1 MERVRD
7 VKLHFLGATRQVTGS
22 QYYVETDSLRLLVDC
37 GMFQERDYLARNWD
51 PSPVPLGRLDAV
63 LLTHAHVDHCG
74 LAPKLVREGL
84 RCPIYCT
91 PATADL
97 AAVVLG
103 DSAEIQVED
112 AAYKRKRH
120 RKEGRQGKYPEIP
133 LFAQKEV
140 RRTLPLF
147 KRVAYGREVRLAEGL
162 SAVFHD
168 AGHILGS
175 AMIELRWSAA
185 GGVRRM
191 IFSGDIGRPD
201 RALVRDPS
209 TFTAADYVV
218 MESTYGNRLHEN
230 HGTIGQQLADI
241 VRRIVQSGGKLI
253 VPVFAIERAQEVIY
267 HLHRLLIAEQI
278 PRLPVFLDSPM
289 AAQVNEVFRRH
300 RECFDREAQT
310 MMSNGN
316 MPLELPGLETVHSV
330 EQSKALNRRD
340 EPVIIM
346 AGSGMCTA
354 GRIKHHLAQYISR
367 PECTVLFVGYQAA
380 GTLGRQI
387 LDGQEEVR
395 IHGRWHP
402 VRAQIEQIHG
412 FSGHADR
419 DELIAWLRHIDQ
431 PPREIFLTHGEEEE
445 SLSLA
450 EHLRA
455 KFGLHVT
462 VPEYRQS
469 VELV

>member
-1 MERVRD
+1 
-7 VKLHFLGATRQVTGS
+7 VKLQFLGAVRQVTGS
-22 QYYVETDSLRLLVDC
+22 QYYIQTGSLRLLVDC
-37 GMFQERDYLARNWD
+37 GMFQERAFLARNWD
-51 PSPVPLGRLDAV
+51 PSPLPLRRLDAV

-84 RCPIYCT
+84 RCPIYAT
-91 PATADL
+91 RATADL
-97 AAVVLG
+97 AAVVLR

-120 RKEGRQGKYPEIP
+120 RREGRKGKYPEIP
-133 LFAQKEV
+133 LFDQKEV
-140 RRTLPLF
+140 RRTLPLI
-147 KRVAYGREVRLAEGL
+147 KRTDYGREVRLGDGL

-175 AMIELRWSAA
+175 AMVELRWSAED
-185 GGVRRM
+185 GPRRM

-201 RALVRDPS
+201 RALVRDPT
-209 TFTAADYVV
+209 TFSSADYVV

-230 HGTIGQQLADI
+230 HGSIGRQLAEI
-241 VRRIVQSGGKLI
+241 VCRTAQGRGKLI

-267 HLHRLLIAEQI
+267 HLHRLLIADRI

-289 AAQVNEVFRRH
+289 AAEVNEVFQRH
-300 RECFDREAQT
+300 RECFDAEAQA
-310 MMSNGN
+310 MMANGN
-316 MPLELPGLETVHSV
+316 MPLELPGLETVRSA
-330 EQSKALNRRD
+330 EQSKALNRLD
-340 EPVIIM
+340 QPMIIM

-387 LDGQEEVR
+387 LDGQAEVR
-395 IHGRWHP
+395 IHGRLHP

-419 DELIAWLRHIDQ
+419 DELIGWLRHIES
-431 PPREIFLTHGEEEE
+431 PREIFLTHGEEDET
-445 SLSLA
+445 LSLA
-450 EHLRA
+450 RRLRDELHL
-455 KFGLHVT
+455 KVT
-462 VPEYRQS
+462 VPEYQQA
-469 VELV
+469 VELA

>member
-1 MERVRD
+1 M
-7 VKLHFLGATRQVTGS
+7 KLQFLGAARQVTGS
-22 QYYVETDSLRLLVDC
+22 QYYIQVDAVRLLVDC
-37 GMFQERDYLARNWD
+37 GMFQERAYLARNWD

-120 RKEGRQGKYPEIP
+120 RKEGRTGKYPEIP
-133 LFAQKEV
+133 LFAAKEV
-140 RRTLPLF
+140 RRTLPLL
-147 KRVAYGREVRLAEGL
+147 KRVSYGRELRLAEGL
-162 SAVFHD
+162 SAIFHD

-185 GGVRRM
+185 GGQRRI

-201 RALVRDPS
+201 RALVRDPTS
-209 TFTAADYVV
+209 FAAADYVV
-218 MESTYGNRLHEN
+218 MESTYGNRRHEN
-230 HGTIGQQLADI
+230 HGSIGQQLAGI

-267 HLHRLLIAEQI
+267 HLHRLLIAGQI

-289 AAQVNEVFRRH
+289 AAEVNAVFERH
-300 RECFDREAQT
+300 GECFDREAQT
-310 MMSNGN
+310 MMSNGT
-316 MPLELPGLETVHSV
+316 MPLELPGLQTVMSV
-330 EQSKALNRRD
+330 EQSKQLNRRE
-340 EPVIIM
+340 EPMIIM

-387 LDGQEEVR
+387 LDGQAEVR
-395 IHGRWHP
+395 IHGRLHP

-419 DELIAWLRHIDQ
+419 DELIGWLRHIEQ
-431 PPREIFLTHGEEEE
+431 APREVFLTHGEEEE

-455 KFGLHVT
+455 AFGWRVT
-462 VPEYRQS
+462 VPEYQQA